1 MGANAHESVGRV
13 WNGIRLLLLLPIWNE
28 RFFFFF
34 WDGFKPY
41 PESREGF
48 FGGSDDKESACN
60 AGYAGSIPG
69 LGRSSR
75 EGNDQPLQYSF
86 LENPKDR
93 GAWWATV
100 HGVTKS
106 WTRLSETH
114 TNTHTNTESGTWG
127 QEKGIW
133 LPSYIWTIISILSI
147 FLEQRWG
154 PMSNIFWQDKSFEVG
169 VRKGMLWT
177 ECLPKILMLKP

>member
-1 MGANAHESVGRV
+1 MIMTISHMSLAGCRAPQVALVVKNPPANSGDV
-13 WNGIRLLLLLPIWNE
+13 
-28 RFFFFF
+28 
-34 WDGFKPY
+34 
-41 PESREGF
+41 
-48 FGGSDDKESACN
+48 SD
-60 AGYAGSIPG
+60 AGSIPR

-86 LENPKDR
+86 LENPMNR

-133 LPSYIWTIISILSI
+133 LPSYIWTITSILSI

-154 PMSNIFWQDKSFEVG
+154 PISNIFWQDKIFEVG
-169 VRKGMLWT
+169 FRKGMLWT